1 MVLAPRQLRLSQ
13 MNRNSNDIA
22 VRASIGA
29 WWGSWLTA
37 VILTVAVRNLFI
49 NTQTLALTSENLEN
63 TKRNANNT
71 TEMINQLKMI
81 NEKLERM

>member
-1 MVLAPRQLRLSQ
+1 MMTRPPQRNRLSLD
-13 MNRNSNDIA
+13 NEIA
-22 VRASIGA
+22 IRSSIGA

-37 VILTVAVRNLFI
+37 VIMTVAIRNLFI

-71 TEMINQLKMI
+71 TEMIEQLKKI
-81 NEKLERM
+81 NSQLERMT